1 MLYNKNNNRSICEFF
16 HFICDDNNTDNKQA
30 FKLGMYGADYVWIL
44 HEIAGTPWWHEGSPE
59 CDQKQ
64 LQEVAENVIVVSSY
78 NSIVNDD
85 ISYSGLVCMNMNSIK
100 SFQYFVHLL
109 AFYNFYWL

>member
-1 MLYNKNNNRSICEFF
+1 MLSNANNNRSICEFF
-16 HFICDDNNTDNKQA
+16 HFIFDGNNTDNKQA

-44 HEIAGTPWWHEGSPE
+44 HEIAGTPWWYESTPE

-64 LQEVAENVIVVSSY
+64 LQVVAENVIVVSSY

-85 ISYSGLVCMNMNSIK
+85 ISHSGLVCMNMNSIS
-100 SFQYFVHLL
+100 SFEYFVRLL
-109 AFYNFYWL
+109 ALCNFHSL